1 VWDGGVEW
9 NYLLVD
15 LRNRNLEQSNKL
27 LQLAGLLTDSNVRI
41 RRLQRFGAVSNDVPR
56 MMELIVSFVLR
67 HATAHVVVSQRVQIM
82 QLCEPI
88 KRN

>member
-1 VWDGGVEW
+1 VEW

-15 LRNRNLEQSNKL
+15 LHNRNLEQSNKL

-56 MMELIVSFVLR
+56 MMELIVSSFSGTPRPIV
-67 HATAHVVVSQRVQIM
+67 TASCACHYC
-82 QLCEPI
+82 LAEGN
-88 KRN
+88 KRGDAR

>member
-1 VWDGGVEW
+1 MWDGGVEW

-15 LRNRNLEQSNKL
+15 LHNRNLEQSNKL

-56 MMELIVSFVLR
+56 MMELIVSSFSGTPR
-67 HATAHVVVSQRVQIM
+67 PM
-82 QLCEPI
+82 
-88 KRN
+88 